1 MERSRSS
8 CLSNRMTTSSQLK
21 TPPHDL
27 DAEKSVLGAILLDS
41 SAIHLVTEFLHADHF
56 YAKSHQDI
64 YDAMIELFEKQEPI
78 DIVTLKD
85 ALKSKGLDKKVGGT
99 EYLTDLLNSVPTSAY
114 IEQYGRIV
122 KGHSMKR
129 KLIEISSR
137 TVEKAFTAEGDIKNL
152 IDEVEGDIYALAQQH
167 HYREFIPIKEVLSE
181 SFERLEYLAQNQDE
195 LRGVPT
201 GFTGLDNK
209 LAGMGNSNLLI
220 LAARPGV
227 GKTTFA
233 LNIALH
239 AALAN
244 DTTVGFFSLEMSK
257 EELVDRLLVGHADID
272 AWRLKTGRLS
282 DDDNRKLV
290 SAMGD
295 LSEAKI
301 FIDDTPGAT
310 VLEMR
315 TKARRLKSE
324 HNLGLLIVD
333 YLQLASPGRRFES
346 RTQEVSYI
354 SLGLKNLAR
363 ELQIPVLSL
372 SQLSRAVEQRGD
384 KKPVL
389 ADLRESGAIEQ
400 DADVVMFIYREDD
413 NDELLDANKR
423 IVKIDVA
430 KHRHGSTGEIELLF
444 RGDRVRFFNMDTSGI
459 NL

>member
-1 MERSRSS
+1 MVA
-8 CLSNRMTTSSQLK
+8 TSQHLK

-27 DAEKSVLGAILLDS
+27 EAEKSALGAILLDA
-41 SAIHLVTEFLHADHF
+41 SAIHLVTEFLRPEHF
-56 YAKSHQDI
+56 YTKAHQDI
-64 YDAMIELFEKQEPI
+64 FDVMIELFEKQLPI
-78 DIVTLKD
+78 DVVTVKD
-85 ALKSKGLDKKVGGT
+85 ALKSKGLEKKAGGT
-99 EYLTDLLNSVPTSAY
+99 AYLSELLDSVPTSAY
-114 IEQYGRIV
+114 VEYYGKIV
-122 KGHSMKR
+122 KGHYMKR

-137 TVEKAFTAEGDIKNL
+137 TVEKAFSAEGEIKNL

-167 HYREFIPIKEVLSE
+167 HYREFIPIKEILTE
-181 SFERLEYLAQNQDE
+181 SFERLEHLTQNQDQ

-201 GFTGLDNK
+201 GFTALDNK
-209 LAGMGNSNLLI
+209 LAGMGKSNLLI

-239 AALAN
+239 AALKEG
-244 DTTVGFFSLEMSK
+244 TTVGFFSLEMSK

-282 DDDNRKLV
+282 DEDNRKLV

-301 FIDDTPGAT
+301 FIDDTPGAS

-333 YLQLASPGRRFES
+333 YLQLANPGRKFES

-389 ADLRESGAIEQ
+389 ADLRESGSIEQ

-413 NDELLDANKR
+413 DDELMDSNKR
-423 IVKIDVA
+423 IVKIDIA
-430 KHRHGSTGEIELLF
+430 KHRHGSTGDIDLLF